1 MREYIIN
8 NISHI
13 VYDSIEEVPVNIKYK
28 QWKDGI
34 LGDWVLT
41 DDECVIQILR
51 TGTMFRS
58 KGKLRKVSY
67 IGTCTGTFLKDGKMK
82 MDTDKRDNIYSLSG
96 RLSSKE
102 VLEQREKLTG
112 REELFIHNLQKKMTL
127 KDAYI
132 NAYSTDNEKYAET
145 RAMLLIKTERV
156 KKEMHKRLEP
166 ILAKLGI
173 DDELVLD
180 GIKQIATCAEK
191 DSDRLKALTE
201 LSEVLEIKD
210 KGTKVQEITGM
221 SAKELFSGFAEDDVT
236 KVRRPEL
243 NE

>member
-1 MREYIIN
+1 MREYVVN
-8 NISHI
+8 NISHK
-13 VYDSIEEVPVNIKYK
+13 VYEKDEVPVDITYK
-28 QWKDGI
+28 DWKDGT
-34 LGDWVLT
+34 LGDWVLA
-41 DDECVIQILR
+41 DDDCVIQIIR
-51 TGTMFRS
+51 TGTMFRA
-58 KGKLRKVSY
+58 KGKLRKVDY
-67 IGTCTGTFLKDGKMK
+67 VGTCTGTFLKDGKMK
-82 MDTDKRDNIYSLSG
+82 MDTDRRENIYSLSG
-96 RLSSKE
+96 RLSSKQ

-112 REELFIHNLQKKMTL
+112 REELFIHNLEKKMSL

-132 NAYSTDNEKYAET
+132 NAFKTDNEKYAES
-145 RAMLLIKTERV
+145 RAMLLVKTERV

-221 SAKELFSGFAEDDVT
+221 SAKQLFSGFSDNEINNT
-236 KVRRPEL
+236 KRPEL
-243 NE
+243 DG

>member
-1 MREYIIN
+1 MREYVVN
-8 NISHI
+8 NISHK
-13 VYDSIEEVPVNIKYK
+13 VYEKDEVPVDITYK
-28 QWKDGI
+28 DWKDGT
-34 LGDWVLT
+34 LGDWVLA
-41 DDECVIQILR
+41 DDDCVIQIIR
-51 TGTMFRS
+51 TGTMFRA
-58 KGKLRKVSY
+58 KGKLRKVDY
-67 IGTCTGTFLKDGKMK
+67 VGTCTGTFLKDGKMK
-82 MDTDKRDNIYSLSG
+82 MDTDRRENIYSLSG
-96 RLSSKE
+96 RLSSKQ

-112 REELFIHNLQKKMTL
+112 REELFIHNLEKKMSL

-132 NAYSTDNEKYAET
+132 NAFKTDNEKYAEA
-145 RAMLLIKTERV
+145 RAMLLVKTERV

-221 SAKELFSGFAEDDVT
+221 SAKQLFSGFGDNEIDNT
-236 KVRRPEL
+236 KRPEL
-243 NE
+243 DG

>member
-1 MREYIIN
+1 MREYVVN
-8 NISHI
+8 NISHK
-13 VYDSIEEVPVNIKYK
+13 VYEKDEVPVDITYK
-28 QWKDGI
+28 DWKDGT
-34 LGDWVLT
+34 LGDWVLA
-41 DDECVIQILR
+41 DDDCVIQIIR
-51 TGTMFRS
+51 TGTMFRA
-58 KGKLRKVSY
+58 KGKLRKVDY
-67 IGTCTGTFLKDGKMK
+67 VGTCTGTFLKDGKMK
-82 MDTDKRDNIYSLSG
+82 MDTDRRENIYSLSG
-96 RLSSKE
+96 KLSSKQ

-112 REELFIHNLQKKMTL
+112 REELFIHNLEKKMSL

-132 NAYSTDNEKYAET
+132 NAFKTDNEKYAET
-145 RAMLLIKTERV
+145 RAMLLVKTERV

-210 KGTKVQEITGM
+210 KGTTVQEITGM
-221 SAKELFSGFAEDDVT
+221 SAKQLFSGFSDNEIDNT
-236 KVRRPEL
+236 KRPEL
-243 NE
+243 DG

>member
-1 MREYIIN
+1 MREYVIN
-8 NISHI
+8 NITHT
-13 VYDSIEEVPVNIKYK
+13 VYDSIDEVPVNIKYID
-28 QWKDGI
+28 WKDSK

-51 TGTMFRS
+51 IGTMFRS
-58 KGKLRKVSY
+58 KGKLRQVDY
-67 IGTCTGTFLKDGKMK
+67 VGTCTGTFLKDGKMK
-82 MDTDKRDNIYSLSG
+82 MDTDKRENIYSLSG
-96 RLSSKE
+96 RLTSKE
-102 VLEQREKLTG
+102 VLEQRKKLTG
-112 REELFIHNLQKKMTL
+112 REELFIHNLEKKMSL

-132 NAYSTDNEKYAET
+132 NAFKTDNEKYAET
-145 RAMLLIKTERV
+145 RAMLLVKTERV

-210 KGTKVQEITGM
+210 KGTKVQEIAGM
-221 SAKELFSGFAEDDVT
+221 TASQLFSGFSEDDVAKT
-236 KVRRPEL
+236 ERPEL
-243 NE
+243 E

>member
-1 MREYIIN
+1 MREYVVN
-8 NISHI
+8 NISHK
-13 VYDSIEEVPVNIKYK
+13 VYEKDEVPVDITYK
-28 QWKDGI
+28 DWKDGT
-34 LGDWVLT
+34 LGDWVLA
-41 DDECVIQILR
+41 DDDCVIQIIR
-51 TGTMFRS
+51 TGTMFRA
-58 KGKLRKVSY
+58 KGKLRKVDY
-67 IGTCTGTFLKDGKMK
+67 VGTCTGTFLKDGKMK
-82 MDTDKRDNIYSLSG
+82 MDTDKRENIYSLSG
-96 RLSSKE
+96 RLSSKQ

-112 REELFIHNLQKKMTL
+112 REELFIHNLEKKMSL

-132 NAYSTDNEKYAET
+132 NAFKTDNEKYAEA
-145 RAMLLIKTERV
+145 RAMLLVKTERV

-221 SAKELFSGFAEDDVT
+221 SAKQLFSGFSDNEIDNT
-236 KVRRPEL
+236 KRPEL
-243 NE
+243 DG

>member
-1 MREYIIN
+1 MREYVVN
-8 NISHI
+8 NINHI

-28 QWKDGI
+28 DWNKGK
-34 LGDWVLT
+34 LGDWVLA
-41 DDECVIQILR
+41 DDDCVIQIIR
-51 TGTMFRS
+51 KGTMCRS
-58 KGKLRKVSY
+58 KGKVRKVDY
-67 IGTCTGTFLKDGKMK
+67 VGTCTGTFLKDGKMK
-82 MDTDKRDNIYSLSG
+82 MDTDKRENIYSLSG
-96 RLSSKE
+96 RLTSKE
-102 VLEQREKLTG
+102 VLEQRENLTG
-112 REELFIHNLQKKMTL
+112 REELFIHNLEKKMSL

-132 NAYSTDNEKYAET
+132 NAFKTDNEKYAET

>member
-1 MREYIIN
+1 MREYVVN
-8 NISHI
+8 NISHK
-13 VYDSIEEVPVNIKYK
+13 VYEKDEVPVDITYK
-28 QWKDGI
+28 DWKDGT
-34 LGDWVLT
+34 LGDWVLA
-41 DDECVIQILR
+41 DDDCVIQIIR
-51 TGTMFRS
+51 TGTMFRA
-58 KGKLRKVSY
+58 KGKLRKVDY
-67 IGTCTGTFLKDGKMK
+67 VGTCTGTFLKDGKMK
-82 MDTDKRDNIYSLSG
+82 MDTDRRENIYSLSG
-96 RLSSKE
+96 RLSSKQ

-112 REELFIHNLQKKMTL
+112 REELFIHNLEKKMSL

-132 NAYSTDNEKYAET
+132 NAFKTDNEKYAEA
-145 RAMLLIKTERV
+145 RAMLLVKTERV

-221 SAKELFSGFAEDDVT
+221 SAKQLFSGFSDNEINNT
-236 KVRRPEL
+236 KRPEL
-243 NE
+243 DG

>member
-1 MREYIIN
+1 MREYVVN
-8 NISHI
+8 NISHK
-13 VYDSIEEVPVNIKYK
+13 VYEKDEVPVDITYK
-28 QWKDGI
+28 DWKDGT
-34 LGDWVLT
+34 LGDWVLA
-41 DDECVIQILR
+41 DDDCVIQIIR
-51 TGTMFRS
+51 TGTMFRA
-58 KGKLRKVSY
+58 KGKLRKVDY
-67 IGTCTGTFLKDGKMK
+67 VGTCTGTFLKDGKMK
-82 MDTDKRDNIYSLSG
+82 MDTDRRENIYSLSG
-96 RLSSKE
+96 RLSSKQ

-112 REELFIHNLQKKMTL
+112 REELFIHNLEKKMSL

-132 NAYSTDNEKYAET
+132 NAFKTDNEKYAES
-145 RAMLLIKTERV
+145 RAMLLVKTERV

-221 SAKELFSGFAEDDVT
+221 SAKQLFSGFGDNEIDNT
-236 KVRRPEL
+236 KRPEL
-243 NE
+243 DG

>member
-1 MREYIIN
+1 MREYVIN
-8 NISHI
+8 NITHT
-13 VYDSIEEVPVNIKYK
+13 VYDSIDEVPVNIKYID
-28 QWKDGI
+28 WKDSK

-51 TGTMFRS
+51 IGTMFRS
-58 KGKLRKVSY
+58 KGKLRQVDY
-67 IGTCTGTFLKDGKMK
+67 VGTCTGTFLKDGKMK
-82 MDTDKRDNIYSLSG
+82 MDTDKRENIYSLSG
-96 RLSSKE
+96 RLTSKE
-102 VLEQREKLTG
+102 VLEQRKKLTG
-112 REELFIHNLQKKMTL
+112 REELFIHNLEKKMSL

-132 NAYSTDNEKYAET
+132 NAYKTDNEKYAET
-145 RAMLLIKTERV
+145 RAMLLVKTERV
-156 KKEMHKRLEP
+156 KKEMKKRLEP

-201 LSEVLEIKD
+201 LSEELELTD

-221 SAKELFSGFAEDDVT
+221 AAKQLFSGFVDEDIGNA
-236 KVRRPEL
+236 KRPEL
-243 NE
+243 GE

>member
-1 MREYIIN
+1 MREYVVN
-8 NISHI
+8 NISHK
-13 VYDSIEEVPVNIKYK
+13 VYEKDEVPVDITYK
-28 QWKDGI
+28 DWKDGT
-34 LGDWVLT
+34 LGDWVLA
-41 DDECVIQILR
+41 DDDCVIQIIR
-51 TGTMFRS
+51 TGTMFRA
-58 KGKLRKVSY
+58 KGKLRKVDY
-67 IGTCTGTFLKDGKMK
+67 VGTCTGTFLKDGKMK
-82 MDTDKRDNIYSLSG
+82 MDTDRRENIYSLSG
-96 RLSSKE
+96 RLSSKQ

-112 REELFIHNLQKKMTL
+112 REELFIHNLEKKMSL

-132 NAYSTDNEKYAET
+132 NAFKTDNEKYAEA
-145 RAMLLIKTERV
+145 RAMLLVKTERV

-221 SAKELFSGFAEDDVT
+221 SAKQLFSGFSDNEIDNT
-236 KVRRPEL
+236 KRPEL
-243 NE
+243 DG

>member
-1 MREYIIN
+1 
-8 NISHI
+8 
-13 VYDSIEEVPVNIKYK
+13 
-28 QWKDGI
+28 
-34 LGDWVLT
+34 
-41 DDECVIQILR
+41 
-51 TGTMFRS
+51 MFRA
-58 KGKLRKVSY
+58 KGKLRKVDY
-67 IGTCTGTFLKDGKMK
+67 VGTCTGTFLKDGKMK
-82 MDTDKRDNIYSLSG
+82 MDTDRRENIYSLSG
-96 RLSSKE
+96 RLSSKQ

-112 REELFIHNLQKKMTL
+112 REELFIHNLEKKMSL

-132 NAYSTDNEKYAET
+132 NAFKTDNEKYAES
-145 RAMLLIKTERV
+145 RAMLLVKTERV

-221 SAKELFSGFAEDDVT
+221 SAKQLFSGFGDNEIDNT
-236 KVRRPEL
+236 KRPEL
-243 NE
+243 DG

>member
-1 MREYIIN
+1 MREYVVN
-8 NISHI
+8 NISHK
-13 VYDSIEEVPVNIKYK
+13 VYEKDEVPVDITYK
-28 QWKDGI
+28 DWKDGT
-34 LGDWVLT
+34 LGDWVLA
-41 DDECVIQILR
+41 DDDCVIQIIR
-51 TGTMFRS
+51 TGTMFRA
-58 KGKLRKVSY
+58 KGKLRKVDY
-67 IGTCTGTFLKDGKMK
+67 VGTCTGTFLKDGKMK
-82 MDTDKRDNIYSLSG
+82 MDTDRRENIYSLSG
-96 RLSSKE
+96 RLSSKQ

-112 REELFIHNLQKKMTL
+112 REELFIHNLEKKMSL

-132 NAYSTDNEKYAET
+132 NAFKTDNEKYAET
-145 RAMLLIKTERV
+145 RAMLLVKTERV

-221 SAKELFSGFAEDDVT
+221 SAKQLFSGFSDNEIDNT
-236 KVRRPEL
+236 KRPEL
-243 NE
+243 DG